1 VNFSRKPFFDGYRK
15 AFGALN
21 QEQVDGLEFL
31 LGKIESDPEWK
42 LVEEVAYVLATI
54 RHETDDTYQPIKEYR
69 AKAGTKLRKTQ
80 DRYWPSGY
88 FGRGYVMITWEENYK
103 KFGIADHP
111 EKALEPETAYRILSE
126 GMRKGTFTGKKLS
139 DFISEKE
146 IDYYEARTIVNGHD
160 KALAIAD
167 LAESFETILRA
178 AEVKEKQPPALPDLP
193 PPPKVLPDS
202 TSTPTATIPAI
213 PPLPANVPAW
223 AKKIVGWGAGLNFGG
238 LGISFAFLRDN
249 PNALAAVLNIAKWGL
264 IALGGVVLL
273 IVIGVFIKAMW
284 NAKLANDLNMVRLK
298 NYADRDTH
306 DIDFS
311 GWKAAPDKAEV
322 KL

>member
-1 VNFSRKPFFDGYRK
+1 MNFSRKPFFDNYRK

-21 QEQVDGLEFL
+21 QQQVDGLEFL
-31 LGKIESDPEWK
+31 LGKIENDPEWK
-42 LVEEVAYVLATI
+42 LVEEIAYVLATVK
-54 RHETDDTYQPIKEYR
+54 HETASTFQPIEEYR
-69 AKAGTKLRKTQ
+69 ARKGSKARANQ
-80 DRYWPSGY
+80 DRYWEPY
-88 FGRGYVMITWEENYK
+88 RGRGYLQITWKRNYE

-139 DFISEKE
+139 DFISEE
-146 IDYYEARTIVNGHD
+146 QIDYYEARTIVNGHD

-167 LAESFETILRA
+167 LAEAFETILRA
-178 AEVKEKQPPALPDLP
+178 AETKEKETPALPDLP

-202 TSTPTATIPAI
+202 TTPPTATIPAI

-306 DIDFS
+306 DVDFS
-311 GWKAAPDKAEV
+311 GWKTAPDKAEV